1 SGRYAARGMGASF
14 LSNRWWAASMS
25 SQQQIQA
32 KHELL
37 RPFLKGRLRRL
48 WAAAEALEIGPAGIK
63 RVAEAIGMST
73 TTVKLGMRELRGT
86 GEAQPAKTKT
96 EDESRRRTGRPRC
109 DEKDPGLIGA
119 LERLLHD
126 ETAGDPTGQKKWVR
140 SSLRRLSARLKAEG

>member
-1 SGRYAARGMGASF
+1 DATKGTRRPTRPKAQRGRPTGQILNRYRPLALTGSGRYAARGMGASF

-73 TTVKLGMRELRGT
+73 TTVKLGMRELRAT
-86 GEAQPAKTKT
+86 AEAQPAKTKT

-109 DEKDPGLIGA
+109 DEKDPGL
-119 LERLLHD
+119 
-126 ETAGDPTGQKKWVR
+126 
-140 SSLRRLSARLKAEG
+140 